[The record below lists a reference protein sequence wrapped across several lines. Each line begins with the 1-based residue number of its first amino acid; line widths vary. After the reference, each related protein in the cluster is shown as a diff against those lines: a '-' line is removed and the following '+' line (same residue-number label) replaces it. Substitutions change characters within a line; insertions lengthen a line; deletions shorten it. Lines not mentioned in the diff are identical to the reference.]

1 MPQQEERELTQPEI
15 DQQDK
20 VQNACHKLVCDLVDD
35 TLEWDMEWIGD
46 LADLVTDIV
55 CNRLKLAK
63 EEAFYPYMEK

>member
-1 MPQQEERELTQPEI
+1 MPERELTEAEI
-15 DQQDK
+15 RQQDK

-55 CNRLKLAK
+55 CNRLKLAT
-63 EEAFYPYMEK
+63 EEDFYPYIESE